1 MKRILLV
8 LTAFMGFSF
17 ATAQDTVD
25 YMDSCYLFNVRH
37 PFESRNYCFVPWD
50 VMCCSRGFFFIA
62 HDTDFVFRYN
72 TPTSDGLVVYGVAL
86 TADTNNLSIDKY
98 NFEVNL
104 AQLRNDSLFF
114 VDSTGWKTTDA
125 RAFYRYTQI
134 GDGQYYEQVVPVF
147 ELYFDTPRVVFDTFF
162 VGYRCNTAQQMRLYM
177 AYDSSTT
184 YYISNAHNVVS
195 DCTSH
200 TDSTYSRPLPPGVG
214 IWETKS
220 WWGTLFPIIQP
231 NRHCG
236 VPAAPRLTVYNATN
250 TVRFTLPYS
259 PGDSLLLSIA
269 DFGQAADSG
278 TIYPV
283 TDSIL
288 EIVIPDSGRYSARLG
303 RICPRYGGLMLQS
316 DWSTPTNFFIMSNLD
331 IAQPQEGDAVR
342 LLLFPNP
349 ASGTV
354 TVGGFEG
361 EGSVEIVD
369 MAGRVSGQWP
379 VAGGQR
385 TIDISRLPAGS
396 YVVRLTT
403 AEGTA
408 SRMLQV
414 E

>member
-1 MKRILLV
+1 MKKILLV
-8 LTAFMGFSF
+8 LTAFMGFSS
-17 ATAQDTVD
+17 AMAQDTVD

-37 PFESRNYCFVPWD
+37 PFESQLHCFESWD
-50 VMCCSRGFFFIA
+50 ILCCYTVWNHYSDLVM
-62 HDTDFVFRYN
+62 RYN
-72 TPTSDGLVVYGVAL
+72 TPTHDGLVIYGVAV
-86 TADTNNLSIDKY
+86 TADTS
-98 NFEVNL
+98 NFPLDEFDFELNL

-114 VDSTGWKTTDA
+114 IDSTGWKPSDS
-125 RAFYRYTQI
+125 RVFYRYSQI
-134 GDGQYYEQVVPVF
+134 GNGQYYEHIVPTF
-147 ELYFDTPRVVFDTFF
+147 ELYFDTPRVVYDTFF
-162 VGYRCNTAQQMRLYM
+162 VGYRCDTSRRQLNLYM
-177 AYDSSTT
+177 ASDSSTT
-184 YYISNAHNVVS
+184 YFFNFAHNVVS
-195 DCTSH
+195 DCSSY
-200 TDSTYSRPLPPGVG
+200 TDSTYSRPRPEGG
-214 IWETKS
+214 GWECRS

-236 VPAAPRLTVYNATN
+236 VPSAPHLTVYNSTN

-403 AEGTA
+403 AEGIA